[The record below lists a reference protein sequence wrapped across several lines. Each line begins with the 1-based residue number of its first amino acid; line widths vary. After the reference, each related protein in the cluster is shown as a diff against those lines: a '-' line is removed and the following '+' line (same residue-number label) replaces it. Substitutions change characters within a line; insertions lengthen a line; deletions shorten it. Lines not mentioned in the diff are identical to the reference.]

1 MAEIDSLSSSYL
13 YSGIQSSTRK
23 AQKEK
28 EAEKTAKSSKVKF
41 SELINKQSKVEQKDE
56 TLFPSEIESMDRTQA
71 VIYLRDQAELASN
84 QLSAEV
90 TMENVMNFKEKIRQF
105 LTYVAKN
112 NFQVNTTTLINRRT
126 KQPVK
131 RSPLPIFSS
140 YEIPAQV
147 VTKTSFNIIDEKL
160 DQLTRDM
167 LELQQTKDNLKLL
180 AEINEIKGMIINLLD

>member
-13 YSGIQSSTRK
+13 YAGIQSSTRK

-28 EAEKTAKSSKVKF
+28 EAEKTAKSSKIKF
-41 SELINKQSKVEQKDE
+41 SELINQQSKTNESKE
-56 TLFPSEIESMDRTQA
+56 TLFPKEIEGMEA
-71 VIYLRDQAELASN
+71 IEAALYLRDQAELASN
-84 QLSAEV
+84 QLSAEL
-90 TMENVMNFKEKIRQF
+90 TMDNLMIFKDKIRQF
-105 LTYVAKN
+105 LTFVAKN
-112 NFQVNTTTLINRRT
+112 NFQVKTTTLINRRT

-180 AEINEIKGMIINLLD
+180 EEINEIKGMIINLLD